1 MRIKARFSTATSAVA
16 CFLFLIAV
24 ERARAAETA
33 KDQLALGECAA
44 AGQTSGEALSHTAAQ
59 HDDRSI
65 ADALALRSQIALD
78 CGRPDTPNLDDWLA
92 HELTLRTR
100 LASADSA
107 SVAEV
112 RLQQARKALLLY
124 QLDDALAALHALD
137 REAIQHKWPP
147 ILQARIAIQLATLYN
162 VRLDPTAALAASD
175 RAISLARATNDD
187 VDLMPGLENRGLALI
202 RLRRGGEAL
211 ASIKDAERMARAR
224 NGDHSRQLA
233 DILRAKAKAAR
244 ETGDHGAA
252 IDALEQALAIQ
263 RAQSAPDQR
272 DIAMTLLVLGQ
283 SLKISGDK
291 PRAGPVYEQALAADK
306 LDPDPTGRT
315 RGAILHGLANLERD
329 LGNNQRALSLYEEA
343 EPVFARNFGAQ
354 STALAQV
361 LNNHA
366 NAEANLGHLDAAN
379 ALYQRALDIAHARH
393 SVDPADYFPQ
403 ANLSMVQ
410 MWQGRYADAEEG
422 FREALA
428 RQQTAS
434 AGSETSTLFASMGLA
449 SSLWGQRRFDEA
461 FDRAVRAEQT
471 RQSALRLASSHL
483 GERQALNL
491 QEYLRPTMDL
501 VVAIAIA
508 SGKPEYLERAW
519 ELDMAARDQLTTIR
533 AQRLAVARNSD
544 DPKLSALWQSWR
556 AASAQLARSELAN
569 EKGTP
574 LQQAQVKLDRA
585 ERALARATPLA
596 GMLASTR
603 IDFATLRSNVPTGN
617 SLILFTTSQ
626 QRIAAD
632 FASNEAEQRSSDLYA
647 FVLPSADSP
656 VRAVRFGELDSI
668 TTNINAWNATLSDSS
683 VALASVNERGRVLR
697 ETLWQPL
704 AQAGVGKHWLLL
716 SIDTL
721 HRMPW
726 AALPEGS
733 GFLVDSGFRA
743 HQLNHER
750 ELLSP
755 KDADTPPHLLAIAD
769 PSSVDH
775 LPIAQRVCAKPLPT
789 LPGARRESAAL
800 DAMWHARYGKSA
812 VATVFVGADATE
824 AHLRAAAGDADFLH
838 FGTHGIS
845 LADDCNTP
853 GDALIATRGLELAAD
868 TPLDDSAPALAPAA
882 LLLAP
887 GDPAD
892 SDNDGMLTAVEI
904 AALDLSHTRW
914 AVLAACATAAG
925 STHRYEG
932 LFGLARAFRLAGVH
946 TVLTSLWQVD
956 DAATAEWTQA
966 LYSARI
972 ERGLD
977 TAASMAAAQ
986 RTVLTARR
994 ARGDSTHPYY
1004 WAAFIASG
1012 DWR

>member
-1 MRIKARFSTATSAVA
+1 MRIKARCSPAAVSVA
-16 CFLFLIAV
+16 CFLLLIAV
-24 ERARAAETA
+24 ARVRAAETA
-33 KDQLALGECAA
+33 ADLLSQGQCGAA
-44 AGQTSGEALSHTAAQ
+44 NQAASAARARAEAT
-59 HDDRSI
+59 HDDRTI
-65 ADALALRSQIALD
+65 ADALALSSQIALD
-78 CGRPDTPNLDDWLA
+78 CGRPDTSNLDDWLA
-92 HELTLRTR
+92 LELALRTR

-112 RLQQARKALLLY
+112 RLQQARKALLLFR
-124 QLDDALAALHALD
+124 LDDALATLQALD
-137 REAIQHKWPP
+137 HEAIEKRWPP
-147 ILQARIAIQLATLYN
+147 ILQARIAIQMATLDN
-162 VRLDPTAALAASD
+162 VRPDPTAALAASD
-175 RAISLARATNDD
+175 RAIGLARAAQDD
-187 VDLMPGLENRGLALI
+187 EIRMLGLKNRGLALI
-202 RLRRGGEAL
+202 RLRRGGDAL
-211 ASIKDAERMARAR
+211 ASIMEAEHIARAR
-224 NGDHSRQLA
+224 NGGHSRQLA
-233 DILRAKAKAAR
+233 DILRDKAKAAR

-263 RAQSAPDQR
+263 RAESAPDQR
-272 DIAMTLLVLGQ
+272 DIATTLLILGQ

-291 PRAGPVYEQALAADK
+291 PRAGRVYEQALAADH
-306 LDPDPTGRT
+306 LDPDPSGRT
-315 RGAILHGLANLERD
+315 RGVILHGLANLERD
-329 LGNNQRALSLYEEA
+329 LGHNERALSLYEEA

-354 STALAQV
+354 STSLAQV

-379 ALYQRALDIAHARH
+379 ALYQRALDIARARG
-393 SVDPADYFPQ
+393 SVDPGDYFPQ

-428 RQQTAS
+428 RQQNVS

-449 SSLWGQRRFDEA
+449 SSLWGQQRFAQA
-461 FDRAVRAEQT
+461 FAQAVKAEQT

-501 VVAIAIA
+501 VFAIAVD
-508 SGKPEYLERAW
+508 SGNQEYLERAW
-519 ELDMAARDQLTTIR
+519 ELDMAARDQLTMIR
-533 AQRLAVARNSD
+533 AQRLAAARSSD
-544 DPKLSALWQSWR
+544 DPALAALWKSWR

-569 EKGTP
+569 AKGTK
-574 LQQAQVKLDRA
+574 LQQDQVTLDRA

-596 GMLASTR
+596 SMLASRR
-603 IDFATLRSNVPTGN
+603 IDFATLRKNLPPDN

-632 FASNEAEQRSSDLYA
+632 FASNEAEQRSPDLYA
-647 FVLPSADSP
+647 FVLSAADAP
-656 VRAVRFGELDSI
+656 VRAVSLGELESLTKGVD
-668 TTNINAWNATLSDSS
+668 AWSAALSDRS
-683 VALASVNERGRVLR
+683 VALASVDERGRVLR
-697 ETLWQPL
+697 ERLWQPL
-704 AQAGVGKHWLLL
+704 RKAGAGKHWLLL

-721 HRMPW
+721 YRVPW
-726 AALPEGS
+726 AALPDGD
-733 GFLVDSGFRA
+733 GFLVDHGFRA

-755 KDADTPPHLLAIAD
+755 EEADTPPRLLAIAD
-769 PSSVDH
+769 PSTGVH
-775 LPIAQRVCAKPLPT
+775 LPIAQRGCAKMLPT

-812 VATVFVGADATE
+812 ATTVLVGANATE
-824 AHLRAAAGDADFLH
+824 AHLRAKAGHAEFLH
-838 FGTHGIS
+838 FATHGIS
-845 LADDCNTP
+845 LADDCDKP
-853 GDALIATRGLELAAD
+853 RDAMIATRGLQLAAD
-868 TPLDDSAPALAPAA
+868 TPLDDSAPALTPAA

-887 GDPAD
+887 GDADD
-892 SDNDGMLTAVEI
+892 SDNDGMLTAEEI

-914 AVLAACATAAG
+914 AVLAACATATG

-946 TVLTSLWQVD
+946 TVLTSLWPVD

-972 ERGLD
+972 GQGLD
-977 TAASMAAAQ
+977 TATSMAEAQ
-986 RTVLTARR
+986 RAVLAARR
-994 ARGDSTHPYY
+994 ERGDTTHPYY